1 MSAQRASQLV
11 EAGLW
16 LRLSGDHE
24 GARRLFEQALKL
36 DPSNARARQLLDA
49 PAPVPAPQPT
59 GAAKMASELDWGGAT
74 GHAPTPPPVAPVS
87 EPAPQTR
94 SRPFGEGAPLGTHTV
109 RLGEAEAPEIP
120 DVPRF
125 EDPHGEVMITGAD
138 ERAPDNAT
146 LVYGMS
152 GVPVPPAP
160 SSNTPQGG
168 TMVFGKGGSP
178 PQVPPVSPVGGG
190 TLVFGSKDAV
200 SPASPGAPSGGTLV
214 FGSKD
219 AASPASPGVPPGG
232 TLVFGSKDAVSAPSP
247 AAPPGGTLVFGAQPG
262 APVSATPV
270 ARPGGGTL
278 VFGAERSEPQP
289 PAPSPRPGG
298 GTLVFGAERPEPQPP
313 AASPRPGGGT
323 LVFGTDRSEPQLP
336 ASPRPGAGTLVF
348 GATREPAEPGKG
360 TIVFGSTQG
369 SGVPPPVP
377 PVNPGN
383 STLAFGSVPPSI
395 APLASPRDAGVV
407 TEPGLPEFDV
417 DDFAAPPASE
427 PPTPGT
433 SSTGTL
439 EFNFDD
445 MVASAGPPPPV
456 PSPGVPQDKGDA
468 PQTAWDKSNPRIDIS
483 QIELE
488 PGQGGG
494 FDIIAAEP
502 APPPKQRSP
511 QQLKAEISTLLSG
524 AKDLL
529 DLDDHSGAMELIGK
543 ALELDPSEPA
553 ALKLKDRSERT
564 LQAMYESKL
573 GDLNQIPRVKL
584 KEDEIIWLNLDHR
597 AGFVL
602 AQIDGHVSFEE
613 IFAVSGMS
621 RLDTARILAQLVE
634 EGVISKG

>member
-49 PAPVPAPQPT
+49 PAPKPAAQPT
-59 GAAKMASELDWGGAT
+59 GAAKMAGELDWGGAT
-74 GHAPTPPPVAPVS
+74 GQAPTPPPIAPVS
-87 EPAPQTR
+87 EGAPKTQT
-94 SRPFGEGAPLGTHTV
+94 RPFGEGAPPGSHTV

-120 DVPRF
+120 EAPRF

-138 ERAPDNAT
+138 EPVPDNAT

-152 GVPVPPAP
+152 GVPVPPVPQSNAP
-160 SSNTPQGG
+160 QQSG
-168 TMVFGKGGSP
+168 TMVFGKGGAP
-178 PQVPPVSPVGGG
+178 PPVPPVAPVGGG
-190 TLVFGSKDAV
+190 TLVFGSKEAG
-200 SPASPGAPSGGTLV
+200 SP
-214 FGSKD
+214 
-219 AASPASPGVPPGG
+219 
-232 TLVFGSKDAVSAPSP
+232 PSP
-247 AAPPGGTLVFGAQPG
+247 AAPQGGTLVFGAQAPVPPV
-262 APVSATPV
+262 APVSNSPI

-278 VFGAERSEPQP
+278 VFGAERSEPLP
-289 PAPSPRPGG
+289 PVPSPK
-298 GTLVFGAERPEPQPP
+298 
-313 AASPRPGGGT
+313 
-323 LVFGTDRSEPQLP
+323 
-336 ASPRPGAGTLVF
+336 PGAGTLVF
-348 GATREPAEPGKG
+348 GATKEPAQPGKG
-360 TIVFGSTQG
+360 TLVFGSTQG
-369 SGVPPPVP
+369 ASAPPQVP
-377 PVNPGN
+377 PVNPGS

-395 APLASPRDAGVV
+395 APLSSPRDVGVV
-407 TEPGLPEFDV
+407 TEPGLPQFDV
-417 DDFAAPPASE
+417 DDFGVPPPPE
-427 PPTPGT
+427 PPNPGA

-445 MVASAGPPPPV
+445 MVATAGPPPPV
-456 PSPGVPQDKGDA
+456 PSPGVPQDSGDA

-483 QIELE
+483 QIDLE

-502 APPPKQRSP
+502 PPPPKQRSP

-553 ALKLKDRSERT
+553 ALKLKDRSEKT

-602 AQIDGHVSFEE
+602 AQIDGNVSFEE